1 MSTARLSATGGFK
14 LNTAHNT
21 YTTYSSPYTYSG
33 TGNNAGSEW
42 CGSFDLSEYNSP
54 SSVEISVSASTSN
67 SGFDDG
73 YGWAI
78 GVAAYELRDNGQSYA
93 LNYQQTD
100 TYDSSIS
107 QTYTVSLENVDF
119 SNGSLLGIHVS
130 AGGIVGENISFR
142 LQTPSVTLT
151 YESSGSGGSGTDPG
165 TGGGGSSTP
174 SRPSQPPVSATPS
187 SPSGSSTVTAG
198 KDTNFSWRISKNIS
212 GASYAGS
219 ELEYRYGSGGTIF
232 TLGTTEYD
240 ITTFTKTG
248 GFSANSIVQ
257 WRVRTAIE
265 AYDIEGLLREAGYD
279 LGDNGSGSGDDNVY
293 TEDEWVIIPDDSGTT
308 GSGGLYS
315 EGYSLAGNKLYS
327 KWSDWVSF
335 QTGDY
340 EYEPEPTYSASVSIV
355 TPSGGTKNGTESIQF
370 GFDVSTEAYYATYE
384 AQYSIDDGITWQ
396 SLASGTTG
404 GSAEVRF
411 SASGFPAGTVKWRV
425 RAQANA
431 GWSNWATASFTVTY
445 DGYGQ
450 IVVTYGP
457 INKGTR
463 GSSYFTVEA
472 GLNIIGETG
481 ETVTLQ
487 EATFC
492 WRSGESNNFAE
503 IAMTPYPYTGALSD
517 AQYQLQLTPYSLPYG
532 IIQWYLK
539 GKDSKDVE
547 TETEIYNTYI
557 LRSAIDS
564 IALSPISTIE
574 NTENELTFTWAY
586 IADDGRPPLKAEI
599 QFSEDGIT
607 WGYPISL
614 NFDQNE

>member
-1 MSTARLSATGGFK
+1 MASTVSA
-14 LNTAHNT
+14 A
-21 YTTYSSPYTYSG
+21 YASYSG
-33 TGNNAGSEW
+33 ENPFTLTDVPSSADEYIAL
-42 CGSFDLSEYNSP
+42 FYDLSGYTITSL
-54 SSVEISVSASTSN
+54 STSVSARGSCQFEDDISVQTQVQIYTADIDSTTGKAYVRDWIGNKLEDWWIPAN
-67 SGFDDG
+67 S
-73 YGWAI
+73 
-78 GVAAYELRDNGQSYA
+78 
-93 LNYQQTD
+93 
-100 TYDSSIS
+100 SSS
-107 QTYTVSLENVDF
+107 QTTNVSVSLNRTFEENTGICLQIILALPDIVG
-119 SNGSLLGIHVS
+119 GSASATISSMPRLSVEGT
-130 AGGIVGENISFR
+130 AGG
-142 LQTPSVTLT
+142 
-151 YESSGSGGSGTDPG
+151 GSDPG

-174 SRPSQPPVSATPS
+174 SQPSQPPVSATPS

-198 KDTNFSWRISKNIS
+198 KDTNFSWRISKNIA
-212 GASYAGS
+212 GATYAGS
-219 ELEYRYGSGGTIF
+219 ELEYRYGSSSSIF
-232 TLGTTEYD
+232 TLGTTDYD

-248 GFSANSIVQ
+248 GFNANSIVQ

-293 TEDEWVIIPDDSGTT
+293 TEDEWVIIPDESGTT

-355 TPSGGTKNGTESIQF
+355 TPSGGTKNGTEAIQF
-370 GFDVSTEAYYATYE
+370 GFDITTEAYYATYE
-384 AQYSIDDGITWQ
+384 AQYSVDDGITWQ

-411 SASGFPAGTVKWRV
+411 SAGGFPAGTVRWRA

-431 GWSNWATASFTVTY
+431 DWSNWATASFTVTY
-445 DGYGQ
+445 DGFGQ

-517 AQYQLQLTPYSLPYG
+517 AQYQLQLAPYSLPYG

-557 LRSAIDS
+557 LRSVIDS

-599 QFSEDGIT
+599 QFSEDGVS
-607 WGYPISL
+607 WGYPISVE
-614 NFDQNE
+614 FDQNE